1 MPYLC
6 GMEKIETI
14 ILDLGGVL
22 LNISFEA
29 TEKAFESI
37 GLTNFHQY
45 FSQYKASP
53 LFEQLE
59 TGAVSEQEF
68 YTYFRKE
75 TGLAVEDESITKAWN
90 AMLLDFPPERIEWLR
105 GLEDRYRVFLYSNT
119 NSIHH
124 EAFQL
129 KFSAEYPGKPFDL
142 HFEKAYYSHILG
154 KRKPYLDSF
163 HALIEDAGINPA
175 TTVFIDDTKTNI
187 EGAELAG
194 MKGIFLTN
202 GQTVLELG
210 I

>member
-1 MPYLC
+1 
-6 GMEKIETI
+6 MEKIETI

-59 TGAVSEQEF
+59 TGVVSEQEF
-68 YTYFRKE
+68 FTYFRKE
-75 TGLAVEDESITKAWN
+75 TGLDVDDETITTAWN

-105 GLEDRYRVFLYSNT
+105 SLENRYRVFLFSNT

-129 KFSAEYPGKPFDL
+129 KFSAEFPGKPFDL
-142 HFEKAYYSHILG
+142 HFEKAYYSHLLG
-154 KRKPYLDSF
+154 KRKPYVDAF
-163 HALIEDAGINPA
+163 EALIRDANINPA
-175 TTVFIDDTKTNI
+175 TAIFIDDTKTNI
-187 EGAELAG
+187 EGAQQVG

-202 GQTVLELG
+202 GETVLDLG

>member
-1 MPYLC
+1 
-6 GMEKIETI
+6 MEKIETI

-59 TGAVSEQEF
+59 TGVVSEQEF
-68 YTYFRKE
+68 FTYFRRE
-75 TGLAVEDESITKAWN
+75 TGLDVDDEEITTAWN

-105 GLEDRYRVFLYSNT
+105 SLENRYRVFLFSNT

-129 KFSAEYPGKPFDL
+129 KFSAEFPGKPFDL
-142 HFEKAYYSHILG
+142 HFEKAYYSHLLG
-154 KRKPYLDSF
+154 KRKPYVEAF
-163 HALIEDAGINPA
+163 EALIRDANINPA
-175 TTVFIDDTKTNI
+175 TAIFIDDTKTNI
-187 EGAELAG
+187 EGAQKVG

-202 GQTVLELG
+202 GETVLDLKM
-210 I
+210 

>member
-1 MPYLC
+1 
-6 GMEKIETI
+6 MEKIETI

-59 TGAVSEQEF
+59 TGVVSEQEF
-68 YTYFRKE
+68 FTYFRKE
-75 TGLAVEDESITKAWN
+75 TGLDVDDEEITTAWN

-105 GLEDRYRVFLYSNT
+105 SLENRYRVFLFSNT

-129 KFSAEYPGKPFDL
+129 KFSAEFPGKPFDL
-142 HFEKAYYSHILG
+142 HFEKAYYSHLLG
-154 KRKPYLDSF
+154 KRKPYMEAF
-163 HALIEDAGINPA
+163 EALIRDANINPA
-175 TTVFIDDTKTNI
+175 TAIFIDDTKTNI
-187 EGAELAG
+187 EGAQKVG

-202 GQTVLELG
+202 GETVLDLKM
-210 I
+210 

>member
-1 MPYLC
+1 
-6 GMEKIETI
+6 MEKIETI

-59 TGAVSEQEF
+59 TGVVSEQEF
-68 YTYFRKE
+68 FTYFRKE
-75 TGLAVEDESITKAWN
+75 TGLDVDDEEITTAWN

-105 GLEDRYRVFLYSNT
+105 SLENRYRVFLFRNT

-129 KFSAEYPGKPFDL
+129 KFSAEFPGKPFDL
-142 HFEKAYYSHILG
+142 HFEKAYYSHLLG
-154 KRKPYLDSF
+154 KRKPYVEAF
-163 HALIEDAGINPA
+163 ETLIRDANINPA
-175 TTVFIDDTKTNI
+175 TAIFIDDTKTNI
-187 EGAELAG
+187 EGAQKVG

-202 GQTVLELG
+202 GETVLDLG

>member
-1 MPYLC
+1 
-6 GMEKIETI
+6 MEKIETI

-59 TGAVSEQEF
+59 TGVVSEQEF
-68 YTYFRKE
+68 FTYFRKE
-75 TGLAVEDESITKAWN
+75 TGLDVDDEEITTAWN

-105 GLEDRYRVFLYSNT
+105 SLENRYRVFLFSNT

-129 KFSAEYPGKPFDL
+129 KFSAEFPGKPFDL
-142 HFEKAYYSHILG
+142 HFEKAYYSHLLG
-154 KRKPYLDSF
+154 KRKPYVEAF
-163 HALIEDAGINPA
+163 EALIRDANINPA
-175 TTVFIDDTKTNI
+175 TAIFIDDTKTNI
-187 EGAELAG
+187 EGAQKVG

-202 GQTVLELG
+202 GETVQDLG
-210 I
+210 M

>member
-1 MPYLC
+1 
-6 GMEKIETI
+6 MEKIETI

-37 GLTNFHQY
+37 GVTNFHQY

-59 TGAVSEQEF
+59 TGVVTEQEF
-68 YTYFRKE
+68 FTYFRKE
-75 TGLAVEDESITKAWN
+75 TGLDVDDEAITTAWN

-105 GLEDRYRVFLYSNT
+105 SLENRYRVFLFSNT

-142 HFEKAYYSHILG
+142 HFEKAYYSHLLG
-154 KRKPYLDSF
+154 KRKPYVEAF
-163 HALIEDAGINPA
+163 EALIRDADINPA
-175 TTVFIDDTKTNI
+175 TTIFIDDTKTNI
-187 EGAELAG
+187 EGANQVG

-202 GQTVLELG
+202 GETVLELKL
-210 I
+210 

>member
-1 MPYLC
+1 
-6 GMEKIETI
+6 MEKIETI

-37 GLTNFHQY
+37 GVTNFHQY

-59 TGAVSEQEF
+59 TGVVSEQEF
-68 YTYFRKE
+68 FTYFRKE
-75 TGLAVEDESITKAWN
+75 TGLDVDDEAITTAWN

-105 GLEDRYRVFLYSNT
+105 SLENRYRVFLFSNT

-142 HFEKAYYSHILG
+142 HFEKAYYSHLLG
-154 KRKPYLDSF
+154 KRKPYLDAF
-163 HALIEDAGINPA
+163 EALIKDAEINPA
-175 TTVFIDDTKTNI
+175 TALFIDDTKTNI
-187 EGAELAG
+187 DGARQAG
-194 MKGIFLTN
+194 MNGIFLTN
-202 GQTVLELG
+202 GETVLELKL
-210 I
+210 

>member
-1 MPYLC
+1 
-6 GMEKIETI
+6 MEKIETI

-37 GLTNFHQY
+37 GVTNFHQY

-59 TGAVSEQEF
+59 TGVVSEQEF
-68 YTYFRKE
+68 FTYFRKE
-75 TGLAVEDESITKAWN
+75 TGLDVDDEAITTAWN

-105 GLEDRYRVFLYSNT
+105 SLENRYRVFLFSNT

-142 HFEKAYYSHILG
+142 HFEKAYYSHLLG
-154 KRKPYLDSF
+154 KRKPYVEAF
-163 HALIEDAGINPA
+163 EALIRDADINPA
-175 TTVFIDDTKTNI
+175 TTIFIDDTKTNI
-187 EGAELAG
+187 EGANQVG

-202 GQTVLELG
+202 GETVLDLKM
-210 I
+210 

>member
-1 MPYLC
+1 
-6 GMEKIETI
+6 MEKIETI

-59 TGAVSEQEF
+59 TGVVSEQEF
-68 YTYFRKE
+68 FTYFRKE
-75 TGLAVEDESITKAWN
+75 TGLDVDDEEITTAWN
-90 AMLLDFPPERIEWLR
+90 AMLLDFPPERIKWLR
-105 GLEDRYRVFLYSNT
+105 SLENRYRVFLFSNT

-129 KFSAEYPGKPFDL
+129 KFSAEFPGKPFDL
-142 HFEKAYYSHILG
+142 HFEKAYYSHLLG
-154 KRKPYLDSF
+154 KRKPYVEAF
-163 HALIEDAGINPA
+163 EALIRDANINPA
-175 TTVFIDDTKTNI
+175 TAIFIDDTKTNI
-187 EGAELAG
+187 EGAQKVG

-202 GQTVLELG
+202 GETVLDLG
-210 I
+210 M

>member
-1 MPYLC
+1 
-6 GMEKIETI
+6 MEKIETI

-59 TGAVSEQEF
+59 TGVVSEQEF
-68 YTYFRKE
+68 FTYFRKE
-75 TGLAVEDESITKAWN
+75 TGLDVDDEEITTAWN

-105 GLEDRYRVFLYSNT
+105 SLENRYRVFLFSNT

-129 KFSAEYPGKPFDL
+129 KFSAEFPGKPFDL
-142 HFEKAYYSHILG
+142 HFEKAYYSHLLG
-154 KRKPYLDSF
+154 KRKPYVEAF
-163 HALIEDAGINPA
+163 EALIRDANINPA
-175 TTVFIDDTKTNI
+175 TAIFIDDTKTNI
-187 EGAELAG
+187 EGAQKVG

-202 GQTVLELG
+202 GETVLDLG
-210 I
+210 M

>member
-1 MPYLC
+1 
-6 GMEKIETI
+6 MEKIETI

-29 TEKAFESI
+29 TENAFESI

-59 TGAVSEQEF
+59 TGVVSEQEF
-68 YTYFRKE
+68 FTYFRKE
-75 TGLAVEDESITKAWN
+75 TGLDVDDEMITTAWN

-105 GLEDRYRVFLYSNT
+105 GLENRYRVFLFSNT

-129 KFSAEYPGKPFDL
+129 KFSAEFPGKPFDL
-142 HFEKAYYSHILG
+142 HFEKAYYSHLLG
-154 KRKPYLDSF
+154 KRKPYVDAF
-163 HALIEDAGINPA
+163 EALIKDANINPA
-175 TTVFIDDTKTNI
+175 TAIFIDDTKTNI
-187 EGAELAG
+187 EGAQQVG

-202 GQTVLELG
+202 GETVLDLG

>member
-1 MPYLC
+1 
-6 GMEKIETI
+6 MEKIETI

-37 GLTNFHQY
+37 GVTNFHQY

-59 TGAVSEQEF
+59 TGVVSEQEF
-68 YTYFRKE
+68 FTYFRKE
-75 TGLAVEDESITKAWN
+75 TGLDVDDEAITTAWN

-105 GLEDRYRVFLYSNT
+105 SLENRYRVFLFSNT

-142 HFEKAYYSHILG
+142 HFEKAYYSHLLG
-154 KRKPYLDSF
+154 KRKPYLDAF
-163 HALIEDAGINPA
+163 EALIKDAEINPA
-175 TTVFIDDTKTNI
+175 TALFIDDTKTNI
-187 EGAELAG
+187 EGANQVG

-202 GQTVLELG
+202 GETVLELKL
-210 I
+210 

>member
-1 MPYLC
+1 
-6 GMEKIETI
+6 MEKIETI

-37 GLTNFHQY
+37 GVTNFHQY

-59 TGAVSEQEF
+59 TGVVSEQEF
-68 YTYFRKE
+68 FTYFRKE
-75 TGLAVEDESITKAWN
+75 TGLDVDDEAITTAWN

-105 GLEDRYRVFLYSNT
+105 SLENRYRVFLFSNT

-142 HFEKAYYSHILG
+142 HFEKAYYSHLLG
-154 KRKPYLDSF
+154 KRKPYLEAF
-163 HALIEDAGINPA
+163 EALIRDADINPA
-175 TTVFIDDTKTNI
+175 TTIFIDDTKTNI
-187 EGAELAG
+187 EGANQVG

-202 GQTVLELG
+202 GETVLDLKM
-210 I
+210 

>member
-1 MPYLC
+1 
-6 GMEKIETI
+6 MEKIETI

-37 GLTNFHQY
+37 GVTNFHQY

-59 TGAVSEQEF
+59 TGIVSEQEF
-68 YTYFRKE
+68 FHYFRKE
-75 TGLAVEDESITKAWN
+75 TGLDVDDEAITKAWN
-90 AMLLDFPPERIEWLR
+90 AMLLDFPQERINWLR
-105 GLEDRYRVFLYSNT
+105 SLENRYRVFLFSNT

-129 KFSAEYPGKPFDL
+129 KFSAEFPGKPFDL
-142 HFEKAYYSHILG
+142 HFEKAYYSHLLG
-154 KRKPYLDSF
+154 KRKPYVDAF
-163 HALIEDAGINPA
+163 EALIKDAAINPA
-175 TTVFIDDTKTNI
+175 TTLFIDDTKTNI
-187 EGAELAG
+187 EGAQQVG

-202 GQTVLELG
+202 GETVLDLG

>member
-1 MPYLC
+1 
-6 GMEKIETI
+6 MEKIETI

-59 TGAVSEQEF
+59 TGVVSEQEF
-68 YTYFRKE
+68 FTYFRKE
-75 TGLAVEDESITKAWN
+75 TGLDVDDETITTAWN

-105 GLEDRYRVFLYSNT
+105 NLENRYRVFLFSNT

-129 KFSAEYPGKPFDL
+129 KFSAEFPGKPFDL
-142 HFEKAYYSHILG
+142 HFEKAYYSHLLG
-154 KRKPYLDSF
+154 KRKPYVEAF
-163 HALIEDAGINPA
+163 EALIKDANINPA
-175 TTVFIDDTKTNI
+175 TAIFIDDTKTNI
-187 EGAELAG
+187 EGAQQVG

-202 GQTVLELG
+202 GETVLDLNM
-210 I
+210 

>member
-1 MPYLC
+1 
-6 GMEKIETI
+6 MEKIETI

-59 TGAVSEQEF
+59 TGVVSEQEF
-68 YTYFRKE
+68 FTYFRKE
-75 TGLAVEDESITKAWN
+75 SGLDVDDEEITTAWN

-105 GLEDRYRVFLYSNT
+105 SLENRYRVFLFSNT

-129 KFSAEYPGKPFDL
+129 KFSAEFPGKPFDL
-142 HFEKAYYSHILG
+142 HFEKAYYSHLLG
-154 KRKPYLDSF
+154 KRKPYVEAF
-163 HALIEDAGINPA
+163 EALIRDANINPA
-175 TTVFIDDTKTNI
+175 TAIFIDDTKTNI
-187 EGAELAG
+187 EGAQKVG

-202 GQTVLELG
+202 GETVLDLKM
-210 I
+210 

>member
-1 MPYLC
+1 
-6 GMEKIETI
+6 MEKIETI

-37 GLTNFHQY
+37 GVTNFHQY

-59 TGAVSEQEF
+59 TGVVSEQEF
-68 YTYFRKE
+68 FDYFRKE
-75 TGLAVEDESITKAWN
+75 TGLVVDDEAITTAWN
-90 AMLLDFPPERIEWLR
+90 AMLLDFPQERINWLR
-105 GLEDRYRVFLYSNT
+105 SLENRYRVFLFSNT

-129 KFSAEYPGKPFDL
+129 KFSAEFPGKPFDL
-142 HFEKAYYSHILG
+142 HFEKAYYSHLLG
-154 KRKPYLDSF
+154 KRKPYVEAF
-163 HALIEDAGINPA
+163 EALIRDAAINPS
-175 TTVFIDDTKTNI
+175 TTLFIDDTKTNI
-187 EGAELAG
+187 EGAQQAG

-202 GQTVLELG
+202 GETVLDLG

>member
-1 MPYLC
+1 
-6 GMEKIETI
+6 MEKIETI

-59 TGAVSEQEF
+59 TGVVSEQEF
-68 YTYFRKE
+68 FTYFRKE
-75 TGLAVEDESITKAWN
+75 TGLDVDDEMITTAWN

-105 GLEDRYRVFLYSNT
+105 SLENRYRVFLFSNT

-129 KFSAEYPGKPFDL
+129 KFSAEFPGKPFDL
-142 HFEKAYYSHILG
+142 HFEKAYYSHLLG
-154 KRKPYLDSF
+154 KRKPYVEAF
-163 HALIEDAGINPA
+163 EALIRDANINPA
-175 TTVFIDDTKTNI
+175 TAIFIDDTKTNI
-187 EGAELAG
+187 EGAQKVG

-202 GQTVLELG
+202 GETVLDLG
-210 I
+210 M

>member
-1 MPYLC
+1 
-6 GMEKIETI
+6 MEKIENI

-37 GLTNFHQY
+37 GVTNFHQY

-59 TGAVSEQEF
+59 TGVVSEQEF
-68 YTYFRKE
+68 FTYFRKE
-75 TGLAVEDESITKAWN
+75 TGLDVDDEAITTAWN

-105 GLEDRYRVFLYSNT
+105 SLENRYRVFLFSNT

-142 HFEKAYYSHILG
+142 HFEKAYYSHLLG
-154 KRKPYLDSF
+154 KRKPYVEAF
-163 HALIEDAGINPA
+163 EALIRDADINPA
-175 TTVFIDDTKTNI
+175 TTIFIDDTKTNI
-187 EGAELAG
+187 EGANQVG

-202 GQTVLELG
+202 GETVLDLKM
-210 I
+210 

>member
-1 MPYLC
+1 
-6 GMEKIETI
+6 MEKIETI

-37 GLTNFHQY
+37 GLSNFHQY

-59 TGAVSEQEF
+59 TGVVSEQEF
-68 YTYFRKE
+68 FTYFRKE
-75 TGLAVEDESITKAWN
+75 TGLDVDDETITTAWN

-105 GLEDRYRVFLYSNT
+105 SLENRYRVFLFSNT

-129 KFSAEYPGKPFDL
+129 KFSAEFPGKPFDL
-142 HFEKAYYSHILG
+142 HFEKAYYSHLLG
-154 KRKPYLDSF
+154 KRKPYVDAF
-163 HALIEDAGINPA
+163 EALIRDANINPA
-175 TTVFIDDTKTNI
+175 TAIFIDDTKTNI
-187 EGAELAG
+187 EGAQQVG

-202 GQTVLELG
+202 GETVLDLG

>member
-1 MPYLC
+1 
-6 GMEKIETI
+6 MEKIETI

-59 TGAVSEQEF
+59 TGVVSEQEF
-68 YTYFRKE
+68 FTYFRKE
-75 TGLAVEDESITKAWN
+75 TGLDVDDEMITTAWN
-90 AMLLDFPPERIEWLR
+90 AMLLDFPPERIDWLR
-105 GLEDRYRVFLYSNT
+105 GLENRYRVFLFSNT

-129 KFSAEYPGKPFDL
+129 KFSAEFPGKPFDL
-142 HFEKAYYSHILG
+142 HFEKAYYSHLLG
-154 KRKPYLDSF
+154 KRKPYVEAF
-163 HALIEDAGINPA
+163 EALIRDANINPA
-175 TTVFIDDTKTNI
+175 TAIFIDDTKTNI
-187 EGAELAG
+187 EGAQQVG

-202 GQTVLELG
+202 GETVLDLG

>member
-1 MPYLC
+1 
-6 GMEKIETI
+6 MEKIETI

-37 GLTNFHQY
+37 GVTNFHQY

-59 TGAVSEQEF
+59 TGVVSEQEF
-68 YTYFRKE
+68 FTYFRKE
-75 TGLAVEDESITKAWN
+75 TGLDVDDEAITTAWN

-105 GLEDRYRVFLYSNT
+105 SLENRYRVFLFSNT

-142 HFEKAYYSHILG
+142 HFEKAYYSHLLG
-154 KRKPYLDSF
+154 KRKPYVEAF
-163 HALIEDAGINPA
+163 EALIRDADINPA
-175 TTVFIDDTKTNI
+175 TTIFIDDTKTNI
-187 EGAELAG
+187 EGANQVG

-202 GQTVLELG
+202 GETVLELKL
-210 I
+210 

>member
-1 MPYLC
+1 
-6 GMEKIETI
+6 MERIETI

-37 GLTNFHQY
+37 GLTNFHDY

-59 TGAVSEQEF
+59 TGVVSEQEF
-68 YTYFRKE
+68 FTYFRKE
-75 TGLAVEDESITKAWN
+75 TGLAVDDETITTAWN

-105 GLEDRYRVFLYSNT
+105 SLESRYRVFLFSNT

-129 KFSAEYPGKPFDL
+129 KFSAEFPGKPFDL
-142 HFEKAYYSHILG
+142 HFEKAYYSHLLG
-154 KRKPYLDSF
+154 KRKPYADAF
-163 HALIEDAGINPA
+163 EALIKDANINPSTA
-175 TTVFIDDTKTNI
+175 IFIDDTKTNI
-187 EGAELAG
+187 EGAQQVG

-202 GQTVLELG
+202 GETVLDLG